1 MSVRHLSNNP
11 SLRALRAREWAN
23 SMKFKASEIPF
34 AKGQAEID
42 LKRWAELSAFVDEND
57 NLKGYIFRGHSRSSF
72 NLSPTL
78 IRAINDKYSV
88 PPSNVASIIN
98 QQLKRFRLA
107 LRGRIPLSDREA
119 ASESEIWAVGQHHGL
134 VTPLLDWTAS
144 PLVAAFFAFNESR
157 SLVLAEGSDEKSVLD
172 QLELFKKSSQE
183 PRAVFAF
190 FARRINEVFYEWVT
204 TKELESLDSGL
215 PDKLTK
221 MASFMEGDDHGAG
234 LGMIER
240 IAERLFPADPD
251 TFCKC
256 KEAVDAAE
264 LVVPRVISP
273 LSGENS
279 RLISQRGLFTKHY
292 SPLEDMVAK
301 LFVDDQAGAKYFS
314 HEPILLKINIP
325 NSERDRALRWL
336 DSANINFLSLFP
348 DLQGASLFANT
359 RL

>member
-1 MSVRHLSNNP
+1 
-11 SLRALRAREWAN
+11 
-23 SMKFKASEIPF
+23 MKFKASEIPF

-42 LKRWAELSAFVDEND
+42 LKSWEELPAFVDEND

-78 IRAINDKYSV
+78 IRAINDKYPV
-88 PPSNVASIIN
+88 LPSNVASIIN

-157 SLVLAEGSDEKSVLD
+157 SLVLPEGSDEKSVLD
-172 QLELFKKSSQE
+172 KLELFKKSSQE

-204 TKELESLDSGL
+204 TKELLDLGL
-215 PDKLTK
+215 PYKLTE
-221 MASFMEGDDHGAG
+221 MASFMEGDDHSAG

-264 LVVPRVISP
+264 LVVPRMISP
-273 LSGENS
+273 LSGENR
-279 RLISQRGLFTKHY
+279 RLVSQRGLFTKHY
-292 SPLEDMVAK
+292 SPLEEMVAG

-314 HEPILLKINIP
+314 HEPVLLKLTFRIASATERFGGLIP
-325 NSERDRALRWL
+325 Q
-336 DSANINFLSLFP
+336 I
-348 DLQGASLFANT
+348 
-359 RL
+359 